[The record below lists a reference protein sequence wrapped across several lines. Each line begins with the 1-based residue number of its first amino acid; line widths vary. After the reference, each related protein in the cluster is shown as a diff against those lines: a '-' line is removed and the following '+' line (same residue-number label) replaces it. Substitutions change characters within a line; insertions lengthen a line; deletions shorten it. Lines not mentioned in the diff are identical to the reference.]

1 MRCACALSRLPPA
14 ANGVALGCAGLATVA
29 ATCADLGLVPH
40 SAALQDVLLSVTLAT
55 VCAYIVKTIT
65 APRIVLAELSHP
77 RKCPGLGAFSMC
89 LMFVAAWAEGGQE
102 GSSGLALLSVAT
114 VLATVVGAC
123 HWRQSWRLR
132 LPLEPTAFPADV
144 SLGLVPI
151 IGSKVGMLPAARDAA
166 FWLAFANAVVIT
178 PPVVVRLARSRQPA
192 DPGIWPLCAPW
203 ALLAA
208 AWHAS
213 DSGRSTPEA
222 FGVGLSIFAILMLG
236 LTIFFA
242 ALRARAIAR
251 TFFAPAWANFT
262 FPTCTCSVATL
273 RLAHRVSS
281 PALLVLG
288 GCLGVAAATVVLTVL
303 ALTVVHLPAWL
314 QGRKRPCSG
323 GGGGGAGGGDGSSG
337 AQASAPRPGAESDQ
351 RRILSESCQSSSS
364 PSDSPIP
371 AASGAA
377 TGVEY
382 V

>member
-1 MRCACALSRLPPA
+1 
-14 ANGVALGCAGLATVA
+14 
-29 ATCADLGLVPH
+29 
-40 SAALQDVLLSVTLAT
+40 
-55 VCAYIVKTIT
+55 
-65 APRIVLAELSHP
+65 VLAELLHP

-102 GSSGLALLSVAT
+102 GAFGLALLSLAT
-114 VLATVVGAC
+114 VLATIVLAC
-123 HWRQSWRLR
+123 HWLQSVRLR

-151 IGSKVGMLPAARDAA
+151 VGSKVGMLPAARDAA

-178 PPVVVRLARSRQPA
+178 PPVVYRLARSRQPA
-192 DPGIWPLCAPW
+192 NPGIWPLCAPW

-213 DSGRSTPEA
+213 DGGRSTPEA

-236 LTIFFA
+236 LTSAFA

-251 TFFAPAWANFT
+251 TFFSPAWANFT

-303 ALTVVHLPAWL
+303 ALTIVHLPAWL
-314 QGRKRPCSG
+314 RGRERPCSSG
-323 GGGGGAGGGDGSSG
+323 GGGAAGGGDGSSG
-337 AQASAPRPGAESDQ
+337 AQGSAPRPGADSDQ

>member
-1 MRCACALSRLPPA
+1 MRCDCALSRLPPA
-14 ANGVALGCAGLATVA
+14 VNGVALGCAGLATVA
-29 ATCADLGLVPH
+29 ATCADLGLVPRA
-40 SAALQDVLLSVTLAT
+40 AALQDVLLSVTLAV

-65 APRIVLAELSHP
+65 APRAVLAELLHP
-77 RKCPGLGAFSMC
+77 RRCPGLGAFSMC

-102 GSSGLALLSVAT
+102 GAFGLALLSVAT
-114 VLATVVGAC
+114 VLAAVVGAC
-123 HWRQSWRLR
+123 HWLQSVRLR

-151 IGSKVGMLPAARDAA
+151 VGSKVGMLPAARDAA

-178 PPVVVRLARSRQPA
+178 PPVVFRLARSRQPA
-192 DPGIWPLCAPW
+192 NPGIWPLCAPW

-213 DSGRSTPEA
+213 DGGRSTPEA
-222 FGVGLSIFAILMLG
+222 FGVSLSIFSILMLG
-236 LTIFFA
+236 LTFVFA

-251 TFFAPAWANFT
+251 TFFSPAWANFT

-303 ALTVVHLPAWL
+303 ALTIVHLPAWL
-314 QGRKRPCSG
+314 QGRERPCSG
-323 GGGGGAGGGDGSSG
+323 GGGVAGDGGGEGSSSSQG
-337 AQASAPRPGAESDQ
+337 SAPRPGADSDQ
-351 RRILSESCQSSSS
+351 RRILPSSSS
-364 PSDSPIP
+364 PSDSPVP

>member
-14 ANGVALGCAGLATVA
+14 VNGVALGCAGLATVA
-29 ATCADLGLVPH
+29 ATCADLDLVLRT
-40 SAALQDVLLSVTLAT
+40 AALQDVLLSITLAV
-55 VCAYIVKTIT
+55 VCAYIVKTIS
-65 APRIVLAELSHP
+65 APRTVLAELLHP

-102 GSSGLALLSVAT
+102 GSFGLALLSVAT
-114 VLATVVGAC
+114 ILATVVGAC

-151 IGSKVGMLPAARDAA
+151 IGAKVGMAPAARDAA

-236 LTIFFA
+236 LTTGFA

-251 TFFAPAWANFT
+251 TFFSPAWANFT

-288 GCLGVAAATVVLTVL
+288 GCLGVVAATVVLSVL
-303 ALTVVHLPAWL
+303 AITVVHLPAWL
-314 QGRKRPCSG
+314 QGRERPCS

-337 AQASAPRPGAESDQ
+337 AQASAPRPDSDQ

-382 V
+382 VL